1 MTDPSGSQREYYVC
15 RLELAAQ
22 RDAAMKARHVG
33 VVGGGLLPSIQQDS
47 GGRMLTTRSN
57 TILPRKSIRNN
68 FLQNVSFTTP
78 HHLDQITVFANDP
91 P

>member
-33 VVGGGLLPSIQQDS
+33 VVGGGAFYLLCN
-47 GGRMLTTRSN
+47 RTAE
-57 TILPRKSIRNN
+57 
-68 FLQNVSFTTP
+68 VEC
-78 HHLDQITVFANDP
+78 
-91 P
+91 